1 MTRQLDGPAER
12 SDPAA
17 ALPSRQS
24 VEAAVM
30 PSKQSIDATS
40 AAGDP
45 YLSPA
50 VMALFSAPTP

>member
-1 MTRQLDGPAER
+1 MARQIDRPAER

-40 AAGDP
+40 AAGGP
-45 YLSPA
+45 HLSPA
-50 VMALFSAPTP
+50 VLALR